1 MMIGTDHKNER
12 IINAVINY
20 NNIFLCDWQKK
31 KKTVVNNERE
41 KWNRMERNIE
51 KDEKLKMKRKI
62 SEKNEKLKK
71 GKKKQRKMRH

>member
-1 MMIGTDHKNER
+1 
-12 IINAVINY
+12 
-20 NNIFLCDWQKK
+20 
-31 KKTVVNNERE
+31 
-41 KWNRMERNIE
+41 MERNIE